1 MRFISNRVHWSP
13 GGKWEGAKDYMEKKG
28 DPIPWVAQV
37 EGKRVG
43 GLELLLE

>member
-28 DPIPWVAQV
+28 DPIP
-37 EGKRVG
+37 
-43 GLELLLE
+43 